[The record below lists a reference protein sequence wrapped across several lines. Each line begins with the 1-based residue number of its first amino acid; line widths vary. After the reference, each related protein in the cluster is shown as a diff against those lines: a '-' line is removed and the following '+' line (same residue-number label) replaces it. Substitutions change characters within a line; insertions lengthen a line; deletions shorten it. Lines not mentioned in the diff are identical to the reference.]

1 MNIFLNA
8 IAGCFAIV
16 VGAAEYYLYK
26 NMSHYWWDTEFT
38 IIFMMLPI
46 VIAVY
51 GLYKIKLEMDQDE
64 THIA

>member
-1 MNIFLNA
+1 MNIFFKA
-8 IAGCFAIV
+8 ITGCVLIV

-64 THIA
+64 KPIV